1 MNTLAIFALAL
12 AVSGSKKDQQQ
23 AVALQASEK
32 EVEESEEEEE
42 DDGVPLWRKALMKK
56 RAEEE
61 RKKKQEIQEKVIFA
75 QCIISTLVITL
86 HKVARYRPS
95 LKTTVHNYV
104 SDLLI
109 THSTSKHHQRTCI
122 PVSTQEEAEK
132 SKWAD
137 VPAWKRAVI
146 EKREIQRYLIQIC
159 KFV

>member
-1 MNTLAIFALAL
+1 MNALSIFALAL

-23 AVALQASEK
+23 AVAPQASEK

-42 DDGVPLWRKALMKK
+42 DDGVPLWKKALMKK

-95 LKTTVHNYV
+95 LGTTVHNYV

-109 THSTSKHHQRTCI
+109 THSTNKHHQRTCI

-146 EKREIQRYLIQIC
+146 EKREIQRYLIRIC
-159 KFV
+159 KLV

>member
-1 MNTLAIFALAL
+1 MNALSIFALAL
-12 AVSGSKKDQQQ
+12 AVSSSKKDQQQ
-23 AVALQASEK
+23 AVAPQASEK

-86 HKVARYRPS
+86 HKDARYRPS
-95 LKTTVHNYV
+95 LGTTVHNYV
-104 SDLLI
+104 SDL
-109 THSTSKHHQRTCI
+109 HSTNKHHQRTCI
-122 PVSTQEEAEK
+122 LVSTQEEAEK

-159 KFV
+159 KLV